1 MHKKTPLFLAAV
13 MVCGFTMP
21 SVAEPT
27 LVGIWYSPFQ
37 PDEPNVMSLIEFRA
51 DGTFHEE
58 FRKCDAG
65 NFVGYQTESGT
76 WSVTGDIEQLVSDQ
90 INGDAAK
97 VEGTYKILTLT
108 DTERRIRL
116 DPQGYVFIGHRVE
129 SFKFPDCPTGA

>member
-1 MHKKTPLFLAAV
+1 MRKKIPLLLAAV
-13 MVCGFTMP
+13 MSCGFAMP
-21 SVAEPT
+21 SAADPT

-51 DGTFHEE
+51 DGTFREE
-58 FRKCDAG
+58 FRKCDDG

-76 WSVTGDIEQLVSDQ
+76 WSVTGDIELIVADQ

-97 VEGTYKILTLT
+97 VEGNYKILTLT

-116 DPQGYVFIGHRVE
+116 DPQGYVFIGHRVQNFE
-129 SFKFPDCPTGA
+129 FPDCANGA